1 MIKVNIENL
10 KGELE
15 KLSSEMADFEPY
27 SSNFIKNTTN
37 NLDRFNSDFISE
49 IKKALSNMTDTKAPK
64 LMQNMQDFYTSL
76 DTLLKDFETL
86 DTTIANNEKMEG

>member
-1 MIKVNIENL
+1 MIKVDIENL

-15 KLSSEMADFEPY
+15 KLSSEMVDFEPY

-37 NLDRFNSDFISE
+37 NLDEFNSDFISE

-64 LMQNMQDFYTSL
+64 LMKNMQDFYTSL